1 MTFAEAITSLTVTVD
16 RDDLASKY
24 INFLNAAVRETAL
37 RWNFPQMKTTGTVTI
52 ATSAKTVA
60 LPSDFKAWQN
70 LRFPASVVI
79 GSASSVQ
86 VPVYTREEIER
97 LSPAFRPTLYLV
109 FSQDNGA
116 YQITL
121 PANATAS
128 NVFTIYYFAYPATV
142 TDTTTTTPL
151 LRDYENLV
159 MSKARSLVFESIND
173 PVYVAHE
180 SQFVK
185 DLMDLT
191 GVSIK
196 SAFIKST
203 KPRADPDGEQPS

>member
-1 MTFAEAITSLTVTVD
+1 MTFDEAIASLTVTVD
-16 RDDLASKY
+16 RDDLTAKY
-24 INFLNAAVRETAL
+24 VDFLNTAVREVAL

-52 ATSAKTVA
+52 AINAISVA

-70 LRFPASVVI
+70 LRFPASVAI
-79 GSASSVQ
+79 GSAAPVQ
-86 VPVYTREEIER
+86 IPVYTREEIER
-97 LSPAFRPTLYLV
+97 LSPAFRPALYLI
-109 FSQDNGA
+109 FSQDNGG

-121 PANATAS
+121 PAKATVS
-128 NVFTIYYFAYPATV
+128 NVFTIYYFAYPAVV
-142 TDTTTTTPL
+142 TDTTGTTPL
-151 LRDYENLV
+151 LRDYENMV
-159 MSKARSLVFESIND
+159 MSKARSLIFEAIND

-191 GVSIK
+191 GISIK

-203 KPRADPDGEQPS
+203 KPHADPDGEQPS

>member
-1 MTFAEAITSLTVTVD
+1 MTFDEAIASLTVTVD
-16 RDDLASKY
+16 RDDLVSTY
-24 INFLNAAVRETAL
+24 PGFLNRAVRETAL

-52 ATSAKTVA
+52 ASGAMTVA
-60 LPSDFKAWQN
+60 LPSDFKAWQS

-79 GSASSVQ
+79 GSAPPVQ

-97 LSPAFRPTLYLV
+97 LSPAFRPTLYLI
-109 FSQDNGA
+109 FSQDNGG

-128 NVFTIYYFAYPATV
+128 NVFTVYYFAYPATV
-142 TDTTTTTPL
+142 TDTTLTTPL

-159 MSKARSLVFESIND
+159 ISKARSLIFESIND

-185 DLMDLT
+185 DLTDLT
-191 GVSIK
+191 GASIK

-203 KPRADPDGEQPS
+203 KPHADPDGEQPS

>member
-1 MTFAEAITSLTVTVD
+1 MTFDEAIDSLTVTVD
-16 RDDLASKY
+16 RDDLISTYPA
-24 INFLNAAVRETAL
+24 FLNRAVREVAM
-37 RWNFPQMKTTGTVTI
+37 RWNFPQMKTTGAVTI
-52 ATSAKTVA
+52 ATNASSAA
-60 LPSDFKAWQN
+60 LPDDFKAWQN

-79 GSASSVQ
+79 GSAAPVQ

-97 LSPAFRPTLYLV
+97 LAPVFRPALHLI
-109 FSQDNGA
+109 FSQDDGG

-121 PANATAS
+121 PAKATAN

-142 TDTTTTTPL
+142 EDTTETTPL

-159 MSKARSLVFESIND
+159 MSKARSLIFESIND
-173 PVYVAHE
+173 PVFQAHE
-180 SQFVK
+180 AQFVK

-191 GVSIK
+191 GVSIR

-203 KPRADPDGEQPS
+203 KPKADPDGEQPS